1 MNVLWDR
8 CLWIKPGL
16 LVCSYWAKLSMQTSK
31 PYTGVSCDKEAIV
44 PNPVDWAGCPL
55 PLAEYL
61 WSRPLVCAIIVKVA
75 DFPSSG
81 TDISGIVNGDFTE
94 IVTIIHFNVVILRVF
109 KRLPSLTFFFIS
121 SLSSILNRS
130 LTVACGWI
138 LFLYFFRIDNIEIRT
153 GSSEQGVGLR
163 SGRGGYI
170 LLIEVRGW
178 LIHLPGNPSWIGMM
192 PCIRVTA
199 TFHTDNKTRS
209 MAVAVEWSDGLLG
222 SVPCLG
228 LGVHGLMPNL
238 GKTLSF
244 TMLSSISDHNV
255 K

>member
-1 MNVLWDR
+1 MAISQKLWR
-8 CLWIKPGL
+8 LFILMLWFWEF
-16 LVCSYWAKLSMQTSK
+16 SN
-31 PYTGVSCDKEAIV
+31 DFH
-44 PNPVDWAGCPL
+44 
-55 PLAEYL
+55 L
-61 WSRPLVCAIIVKVA
+61 WL
-75 DFPSSG
+75 
-81 TDISGIVNGDFTE
+81 
-94 IVTIIHFNVVILRVF
+94 
-109 KRLPSLTFFFIS
+109 S
-121 SLSSILNRS
+121 SLYLLYPVSWIVHS
-130 LTVACGWI
+130 LWLVVEY
-138 LFLYFFRIDNIEIRT
+138 YFYFRIDNIEIRT